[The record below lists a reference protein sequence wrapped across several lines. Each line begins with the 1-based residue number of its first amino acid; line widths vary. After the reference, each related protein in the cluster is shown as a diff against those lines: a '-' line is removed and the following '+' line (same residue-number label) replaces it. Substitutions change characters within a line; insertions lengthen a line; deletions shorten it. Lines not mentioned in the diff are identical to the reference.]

1 MCGFISMCENASI
14 RNSRSHTADL
24 DSKAAVIST
33 QSEGFTIDFQAV
45 RKNVPE
51 LGARTYDN

>member
-1 MCGFISMCENASI
+1 MCENASI